1 MANWISTG
9 GLHQGTISIRFQN
22 FDRSSQAA
30 PTVRSEVIAI
40 DHLGAVLPGTTV
52 YVTAAERAA
61 QIAQRQ
67 LGAVLPGTTVYVTAA
82 ERAAQIAQRQL
93 GYNRRYAPYPQA

>member
-1 MANWISTG
+1 VANWISTG
-9 GLHQGTISIRFQN
+9 GLHQGTISIRFQD

-30 PTVRSEVIAI
+30 PMVRSEVIAI
-40 DHLGAVLPGTTV
+40 DH
-52 YVTAAERAA
+52 
-61 QIAQRQ
+61 